1 MVTHDSG
8 AQGFSGPGSNRLT
21 AAIFRINHK
30 TIGLRYLWL
39 ALFSVFVGMTTSL
52 IMRLELVWPAAH
64 LSLFSH
70 FGSVPNR
77 FAALTLLHGSL
88 MVFMVLTTAPQ
99 AGFATYLLP
108 SQIGARDVAF
118 PRLSALA
125 FWATV
130 ISMLAMVAAFFLTPA
145 ASINV
150 WIASVAVFYAAA
162 LLVAVNLGVTVI
174 DLRAKGLTLP
184 RLPVTVWAWCV
195 NAILGML
202 IFSSLLAVCVCLL
215 ADRFLGTGIFGAWAF
230 LAPLSTYSQPS
241 GLIAEWQ
248 RLFWFFAQAQVYLA
262 MIPCFGLVTHVLA
275 TLTRRPVWT
284 YRAVVL
290 AICGF
295 GVLGFCIWGEHLF
308 VNGLNPNASLMFSRL
323 AAALGFPAIIFVVS
337 WFGTLWGAKI
347 RATTPMLFTL
357 GFISLFLSGGLSG
370 LILARHDLQSTSAR
384 GDFVAG
390 HFHLV
395 MGVAA
400 AFAMLA
406 ALFFW
411 FPKMFGRLLDERLGK
426 LHFWITFA
434 GVYCVFMP
442 MHWVGL
448 IANSDVTPQNQAV
461 TLATESFLGAFVTVA
476 ILFTTAAQTFFAA
489 NVVRSLRRSAQLAEP
504 NPWRAT
510 TLEWACPSFLPQEG
524 LVSRETVV
532 YRGAYEFGAEDCG
545 GDAAA
550 DFFPQHVP
558 VDVAKSTARHVGPRV
573 RGESAPPS
581 SQPAGA
587 G

>member
-8 AQGFSGPGSNRLT
+8 AHDFPDRRNNRFT
-21 AAIFRINHK
+21 AAIFRTDHK

-52 IMRLELVWPAAH
+52 IMRLEVVWPAAH

-70 FGSVPNR
+70 FGTVPDR
-77 FAALTLLHGSL
+77 HAALTLLHGSL
-88 MVFMVLTTAPQ
+88 MAFMVLTTAPQ

-118 PRLSALA
+118 PKLSALA
-125 FWATV
+125 FWATLL
-130 ISMLAMVAAFFLTPA
+130 SLLGMVGAFFLMPA
-145 ASINV
+145 AGITV
-150 WIASVAVFYAAA
+150 WIASVAVFCAAA

-174 DLRAKGLTLP
+174 DLRAMGMTLP
-184 RLPVTVWAWCV
+184 RLPITVWAWCV

-202 IFSSLLAVCVCLL
+202 IFSGLLAVCVCLL
-215 ADRFLGTGIFGAWAF
+215 ADRFLGTQIFGSWAF
-230 LAPLSTYSQPS
+230 PAQLSTYSQADTFIP
-241 GLIAEWQ
+241 EWQ
-248 RLFWFFAQAQVYLA
+248 QLFWFFAQAQVYVA
-262 MIPCFGLVTHVLA
+262 MIPCVGLVTHILA
-275 TLTRRPVWT
+275 TLARRPVWM

-308 VNGLNPNASLMFSRL
+308 VNGLNPSASLTFSRL
-323 AAALGFPAIIFVVS
+323 AAALGFSAVIFVVS

-347 RATTPMLFTL
+347 RATTSMLFTL

-411 FPKMFGRLLDERLGK
+411 LPKMFGRPLNERLGK
-426 LHFWITFA
+426 LHFWLTFT

-442 MHWVGL
+442 MHWMGL
-448 IANSDVTPQNQAV
+448 IAHTSVTSQNAAM
-461 TLATESFLGAFVTVA
+461 TLATESLLGTFVTIA
-476 ILFTTAAQTFFAA
+476 ILFTTAAQTFFVA
-489 NVVRSLRRSAQLAEP
+489 NFVRSLRRSAQPAEP
-504 NPWRAT
+504 NPWRAP
-510 TLEWACPSFLPQEG
+510 TLEWACQSPVAQEG

-532 YRGAYEFGAEDCG
+532 YRRAYEFGAEDCG
-545 GDAAA
+545 GVVAA

-558 VDVAKSTARHVGPRV
+558 LDVAGITVRQRESRV
-573 RGESAPPS
+573 QGESAPPS

>member
-8 AQGFSGPGSNRLT
+8 AQDFPDRRNNRFA
-21 AAIFRINHK
+21 AAIFRTDHK

-39 ALFSVFVGMTTSL
+39 ALFSVFVGVTASL
-52 IMRLELVWPAAH
+52 IMRLEVVWPVAH

-70 FGSVPNR
+70 FGPVPDR
-77 FAALTLLHGSL
+77 YAVLTLLHGSL

-118 PRLSALA
+118 PKLSALA
-125 FWATV
+125 FWATAF
-130 ISMLAMVAAFFLTPA
+130 SFLGMVAAFFLTPA
-145 ASINV
+145 AGITV
-150 WIASVAVFYAAA
+150 WMASVAVFCAAA

-174 DLRAKGLTLP
+174 DLRAKGMTLP
-184 RLPVTVWAWCV
+184 RLPITVWAWCV

-215 ADRFLGTGIFGAWAF
+215 ADRFLGTQIFGSWAF
-230 LAPLSTYSQPS
+230 PAQLSTYSQADTFIP
-241 GLIAEWQ
+241 EWQ
-248 RLFWFFAQAQVYLA
+248 RLFWFFTQAQVYVA

-275 TLTRRPVWT
+275 TLARRPVWM
-284 YRAVVL
+284 YRPVVL

-308 VNGLNPNASLMFSRL
+308 VNGLNPSASLTFSRL

-337 WFGTLWGAKI
+337 WFGTLWGGQA
-347 RATTPMLFTL
+347 RATTSMLFTL

-406 ALFFW
+406 GLFFW
-411 FPKMFGRLLDERLGK
+411 FPKMFGRPLDERLGK
-426 LHFWITFA
+426 LHFWLTFA

-442 MHWVGL
+442 MHWMGL
-448 IANSDVTPQNQAV
+448 IAYTSVTSQDPAM
-461 TLATESFLGAFVTVA
+461 TLATESFLGTFVTVA
-476 ILFTTAAQTFFAA
+476 ILFTTAAQTFFVA
-489 NVVRSLRRSAQLAEP
+489 NFVRSLRRSAQPAEP

-510 TLEWACPSFLPQEG
+510 TLEWACQSPVAQEG

-545 GDAAA
+545 GVAAA

-558 VDVAKSTARHVGPRV
+558 LDVAGITAPHRESRV
-573 RGESAPPS
+573 NGESAPPS